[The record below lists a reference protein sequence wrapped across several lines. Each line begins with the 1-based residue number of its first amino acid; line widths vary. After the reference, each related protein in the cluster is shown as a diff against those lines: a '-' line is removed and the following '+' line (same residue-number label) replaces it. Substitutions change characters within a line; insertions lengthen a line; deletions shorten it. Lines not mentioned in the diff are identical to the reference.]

1 MANPMD
7 SPITRIGILGG
18 GFGGLYTALRLQALD
33 WGSGQ
38 PPEIVLID
46 QRDRF
51 VFLPLLYELL
61 TDELQTWE
69 IAPPYEELL
78 ANTPIQFRQAQV
90 TGVDVDQKTVYFAD
104 QPPLNCDRLVLA
116 LGGQPRLTE
125 TPGVKAHAL
134 PFGKLE
140 DAYRLLAR
148 LRQLEQSKQD
158 FIRVAIVGGGYSGV
172 ELACKLSD
180 RLGERGRIRIVEQG
194 TEILKRSPEFNQKT
208 ARKALSERQVWLD
221 LETTVAAIG
230 PDTISLNYRDQIDEI
245 PVDLVLWA
253 VGTQVSDFVQDL
265 PLPHTDRGELRI
277 IPTLQVVQHPDI
289 FALGDLAVCD
299 EQDQPATA
307 QVAIQQADYCA
318 WNLWA
323 SLRDR
328 PLLPFQYQPLGEMLS
343 LGTDTATLSGL
354 GVELKGA
361 IAHLARR
368 LVYLYRLPTLEH
380 QLAVG
385 VNWLT
390 KPLLDMGKH

>member
-1 MANPMD
+1 MAN
-7 SPITRIGILGG
+7 STARIGILGG

-33 WGSGQ
+33 WGSDR

-51 VFLPLLYELL
+51 VFSPLLYELL

-78 ANTPIQFRQAQV
+78 ANTLIQFRKAQV
-90 TGVDVDQKTVYFAD
+90 TGVDVAQQTVHFAD

-116 LGGQPRLTE
+116 LGGQTLLTD
-125 TPGVKAHAL
+125 TPGVKNHAL
-134 PFGKLE
+134 PFGRLE
-140 DAYRLLAR
+140 DAYQLLAR
-148 LRQLEQSKQD
+148 LRQLEQSEQD
-158 FIRVAIVGGGYSGV
+158 AIRVAIVGGGYSGV

-180 RLGERGRIRIVEQG
+180 RLGARGRLRIIEQG
-194 TEILKRSPEFNQKT
+194 TEILRRSPEFNQKT
-208 ARKALSERQVWLD
+208 AQAALSERQVWLD

-245 PVDLVLWA
+245 PVDLVLWT
-253 VGTQVSDFVQDL
+253 VGTQVSDLIQDL
-265 PLPHTDRGELRI
+265 PLPKTEQGKLHTTA
-277 IPTLQVVQHPDI
+277 TLQVVEHPDL
-289 FALGDLAVCD
+289 FALGDLAVCTGQ
-299 EQDQPATA
+299 ESLPATA

-318 WNLWA
+318 WNIWA
-323 SLRDR
+323 SLCDR

-343 LGTDTATLSGL
+343 LGTDTATLAGL
-354 GVELKGA
+354 GLELQGP
-361 IAHLARR
+361 IAHLTRR
-368 LVYLYRLPTLEH
+368 LIYLSRLPTLEH

-390 KPLLDMGKH
+390 KPLLNWLGEGVA